1 MFKTLSAPI
10 SVQWELTPW
19 CNHRC
24 VHCYNYWRSETD
36 AIQKQPE
43 NAKHITS
50 TASNELV
57 ANKVFHVTLT
67 GGEPL
72 AALKASFSQI
82 AQVRDAGI
90 DLSVNSNLALL
101 SDELLDMLLRLGIR
115 SVLTSLMAPE
125 AKLND
130 ELAGHPGAYNKTITG
145 IERAV
150 NAGLK
155 VIVNT
160 VVTKRNAAHVKTLGM
175 LAKKV
180 GATTFCATK
189 ASKPNACRDFSD
201 FHLNKEE
208 LERMFDD
215 LLWVRDNGGIQID
228 SLEHYPAC
236 SFPSSETR
244 TAFSSRNCSAGK
256 SGCTVGFDGQI
267 RPCSHAHVQYGSILD
282 GLVKGW
288 QAMKDWRDDTLVPTF
303 CKQSCLEYP
312 LRCGGGC
319 RMEACG
325 ASGNLSAVDPFSQEE
340 KVPYP
345 KLTTESSPT
354 PKSNQFY
361 VASGKLR
368 FRQESFGYIA
378 YRDSKHWLAID
389 KILHDL
395 LCHRSTPTPFSAA
408 DIASAYGVDEKTS
421 VQTLRLLVSKK
432 MVNEDAKE
440 FNERR

>member
-24 VHCYNYWRSETD
+24 VHCYNYWRNETGD
-36 AIQKQPE
+36 TQKQPE
-43 NAKHITS
+43 NAQHITKS
-50 TASNELV
+50 AADELV

-82 AQVRDAGI
+82 VQIRDAGI
-90 DLSVNSNLALL
+90 DLSINSNLALL
-101 SDELLDMLLRLGIR
+101 SDEILDMLLRLGIR
-115 SVLTSLMAPE
+115 SVLTSLMASE

-130 ELAGHPGAYNKTITG
+130 ELAGHAGAYSKTING

-155 VIVNT
+155 VIINT
-160 VVTKRNAAHVKTLGM
+160 VVTKRNAMHVKMLGM
-175 LAKKV
+175 LAKQV

-201 FHLNKEE
+201 FHLSKEE

-215 LLWVRDNGGIQID
+215 LLWVRDNGDIQID

-236 SFPSSETR
+236 AFPNSEAR

-256 SGCTVGFDGQI
+256 SGCTIGFDGQI
-267 RPCSHAHVQYGSILD
+267 RPCSHAHIQYGSILN
-282 GLVKGW
+282 GLGKGW
-288 QAMKDWRDDTLVPTF
+288 QAMEDWRCGTFVPTF
-303 CKQSCLEYP
+303 CKLSCPEYP

-319 RMEACG
+319 RIEACSSAGSLG
-325 ASGNLSAVDPFSQEE
+325 AADPFFREE
-340 KVPYP
+340 RLPYP
-345 KLTTESSPT
+345 KTNAASSQVL
-354 PKSNQFY
+354 KDNAYY
-361 VASGKLR
+361 VASSKLR
-368 FRQESFGYIA
+368 FRQESFGYIV
-378 YRDSKHWLAID
+378 YRDSRHWFAID
-389 KILHDL
+389 EILYGF
-395 LCHRSTPTPFSAA
+395 LCRGSTPRPFSAA
-408 DIASAYGVDEKTS
+408 DLATAYGVDKKTS
-421 VQTLRLLVSKK
+421 DQTLRLLVSKK
-432 MVNEDAKE
+432 MVNEGAKE
-440 FNERR
+440 